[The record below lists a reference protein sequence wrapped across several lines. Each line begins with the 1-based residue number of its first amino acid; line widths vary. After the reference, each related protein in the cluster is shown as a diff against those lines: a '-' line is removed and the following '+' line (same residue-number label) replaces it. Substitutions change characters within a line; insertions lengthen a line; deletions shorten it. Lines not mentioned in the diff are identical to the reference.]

1 MNSGVKLR
9 NQYNETLD
17 PTQPLPTDSVEAQK
31 VTSVSETI
39 TYNGKAAAGAITINS
54 TAQKAI
60 VSVEGDQ
67 VASHWELEKNKV
79 YEALV
84 DSQAKVGAPRL
95 QAVTETNGSADIT
108 VYDDAKDLEALFESA
123 TTTVKRFVAK
133 VTDKDGN
140 SLYGWIFGVAAS
152 SNVYTID
159 VVNNRLTETQN
170 WVGTLGN
177 FDNTSLQKVEI
188 YRYNSPISFG
198 TGTTLTEEVQCPREY
213 SKSWEQVLNYAIRN
227 LSNGQYFVDYMRGRI
242 VGKKADA
249 TASETITYKVWVSTA
264 TSSGV
269 SSAVE
274 LVDDGGATVAQDED
288 SAHVSGDPGFQMLTV
303 RQDTPASSTSADGDY
318 QSAKSD
324 AKGYLHTKEGY
335 APKYEDG
342 TAERAIIGKQ
352 PTINS
357 DYTQSNKIF
366 DGTAATVNVKATA
379 GVLGGFTFWNSGAAL
394 LYVQFFNDANT
405 AAGAQVPDLG
415 SFPLPGTTG
424 ISIGADYFIANQHYF
439 STGIA
444 VGISSTADD
453 YTAHGTPSE
462 VTGQINYS

>member
-17 PTQPLPTDSVEAQK
+17 PTQPLVVADAATRRVVEH
-31 VTSVSETI
+31 TETLI
-39 TYNGKAAAGAITINS
+39 YNGKAAAGAVTINS
-54 TAQKAI
+54 TAQKP
-60 VSVEGDQ
+60 VVTVEGDQ

-84 DSQAKVGAPRL
+84 DSQAKPGTPRL

-108 VYDDAKDLEALFESA
+108 IYDDAKDLEALFESA

-133 VTDKDGN
+133 VIDKDGN

-249 TASETITYKVWVSTA
+249 TASEAITYNALDPAGERYQFHTVRT
-264 TSSGV
+264 
-269 SSAVE
+269 SAV
-274 LVDDGGATVAQDED
+274 LTNGYVAGTVIDTGGNDNQLIIYADFTK
-288 SAHVSGDPGFQMLTV
+288 GNLT
-303 RQDTPASSTSADGDY
+303 
-318 QSAKSD
+318 
-324 AKGYLHTKEGY
+324 
-335 APKYEDG
+335 
-342 TAERAIIGKQ
+342 TAEIKVEFSDD
-352 PTINS
+352 NS
-357 DYTQSNKIF
+357 DYYQETFQAI
-366 DGTAATVNVKATA
+366 AA
-379 GVLGGFTFWNSGAAL
+379 GVATETLGVHQMSATGKYRFLIPIKDRYIKISSNGTGDVANSLMEVYA
-394 LYVQFFNDANT
+394 
-405 AAGAQVPDLG
+405 
-415 SFPLPGTTG
+415 TTG
-424 ISIGADYFIANQHYF
+424 Q
-439 STGIA
+439 
-444 VGISSTADD
+444 V
-453 YTAHGTPSE
+453 
-462 VTGQINYS
+462 